1 MANEITSMLQ
11 PVLPRTGGSGTARSG
26 SEPTVVDSSRRA
38 QGDRVS
44 LTDSARLLQLAES
57 KPGTAGAPDA
67 DSPDVSM
74 TYSRNGNGFTG
85 KGLVTTAN
93 GRQFTREVAMT
104 FDPES
109 QSLSR
114 QVTYTGQNGAEVS
127 RTTEISR
134 TDKGVEA
141 VTRRVG
147 VQGNET
153 VRETQVFF
161 DPDSAAAGSAD
172 RLPADGQAQRPSP
185 ALANMMQSFFTTS
198 DMEGFDASSDLNG
211 DGVVNFGDLAALRAL
226 ESGAESEPPQK
237 MDPMVHN
244 MADSFFTSSEGQGFD
259 ASSDLNGDGMVNFQD
274 LAILRSK
281 MEGA

>member
-11 PVLPRTGGSGTARSG
+11 PVMPRTGGAGTTRSG

-38 QGDRVS
+38 PGDRVS
-44 LTDSARLLQLAES
+44 LTDSARLLQMAES
-57 KPGTAGAPDA
+57 KPGTAGKPDA
-67 DSPDVSM
+67 DSPDVNM

-109 QSLSR
+109 QSVSR

-127 RTTEISR
+127 RSTEITR
-134 TDKGVEA
+134 TDKGIEA

-153 VRETQVFF
+153 IRETQVAF
-161 DPDSAAAGSAD
+161 DPDNAAAGSAD
-172 RLPADGQAQRPSP
+172 RLPADSPAQRPSP

-211 DGVVNFGDLAALRAL
+211 DGVINFGDLAALRAI

-244 MADSFFTSSEGQGFD
+244 MSDSFFTSSGEQGFD
-259 ASSDLNGDGMVNFQD
+259 ATNDLNGDGMVNFQD